1 MNLESTY
8 NIAAELPFLIA
19 ITHASNLDIFIL
31 TDKWIGFLELILG
44 LLLAGLQ
51 NLLAE
56 VVVDEGCL
64 DSQIPR

>member
-8 NIAAELPFLIA
+8 NIAAELPFLVAIA
-19 ITHASNLDIFIL
+19 NASNLDIFIL
-31 TDKWIGFLELILG
+31 TDKWIGFLKLILG
-44 LLLAGLQ
+44 LLLPGLQ

-56 VVVDEGCL
+56 VVVNEGCL